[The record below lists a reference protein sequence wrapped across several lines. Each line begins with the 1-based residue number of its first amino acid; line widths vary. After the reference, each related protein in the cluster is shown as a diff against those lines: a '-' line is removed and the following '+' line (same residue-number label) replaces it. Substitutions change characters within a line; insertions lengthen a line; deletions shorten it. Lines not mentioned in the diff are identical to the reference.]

1 MGRIFKYY
9 LGAQT
14 LLNVSMIH
22 IPTTTLGNAALH
34 INNHKKLAMAV
45 VQVASRLI

>member
-14 LLNVSMIH
+14 LLNVSVIH
-22 IPTTTLGNAALH
+22 IPTRTLGNAALH
-34 INNHKKLAMAV
+34 INNDDKKKKKIKKMAV
-45 VQVASRLI
+45 ALV